1 MSEHEAQDETQPAA
15 LTVGGSDCAGCAGIQ
30 VDLRVF
36 ARLGVFGTS
45 VVTAVTAQTVEQVTH
60 VEPVAPRAIQAQ
72 LEAALSLGPAA
83 IKTGML
89 FDAATVLEVVLAAGQ
104 PDFPAALVV
113 DPVLA
118 SSSGAQLLDE
128 AGLEVLC
135 SELLPQATLVTP
147 NLDEAGQ
154 LLGGRTVRGQDELED
169 AARELAE
176 RFGCAVLLKGGH
188 LAGAPV
194 DLLWSGG
201 RAERFEHPRVETPG
215 LVARGTGC
223 TLSAAIT
230 ARLALGDTLEAACA
244 AGIDFT
250 ARALANPLVLAGG
263 LRLPGI
269 ERA

>member
-1 MSEHEAQDETQPAA
+1 MTAQRADHPIQPKA

-36 ARLGVFGTS
+36 ARLGVLGTS

-89 FDAATVLEVVLAAGQ
+89 HDAATVLELVLAAGQ
-104 PDFPAALVV
+104 PGLPTALVV
-113 DPVLA
+113 DPVIA

-135 SELLPQATLVTP
+135 SELLPLAALVTP
-147 NLDEAGQ
+147 NLDEAGV
-154 LLGGRTVRGQDELED
+154 LLQRPVRGAED
-169 AARELAE
+169 QEPAAQALAR

-188 LAGAPV
+188 LEGDPV
-194 DLLWSGG
+194 DLLWCDG
-201 RAERFEHPRVETPG
+201 RAQRFEHPRVETPG

-230 ARLALGDTLEAACA
+230 AQLALGDALPEACA
-244 AGIDFT
+244 AGIAFT
-250 ARALANPLVLAGG
+250 ARALERPLVLEGG
-263 LRLPGI
+263 VKLPGI